1 MGRGRPGPEWQEGKK
16 TAWVCHGTCGLD
28 SQDGNLLEYI
38 KGDSYIELDLTDKTK
53 MQSQLLPLFAC
64 SKSQE
69 SLPGRRM
76 GELETLTLP
85 REHQVREGP

>member
-1 MGRGRPGPEWQEGKK
+1 M
-16 TAWVCHGTCGLD
+16 
-28 SQDGNLLEYI
+28 LESI

-69 SLPGRRM
+69 SLPGSRM

-85 REHQVREGP
+85 REHQVREGPERAGRCPKPQSKLRDADESGNEASACFTWTA